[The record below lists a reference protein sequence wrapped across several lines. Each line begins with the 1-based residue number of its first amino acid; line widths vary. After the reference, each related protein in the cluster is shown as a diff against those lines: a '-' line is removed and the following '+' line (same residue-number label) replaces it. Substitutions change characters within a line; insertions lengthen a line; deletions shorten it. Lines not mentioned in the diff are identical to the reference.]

1 MGRTGRVAVP
11 PDTTCSPPPNSLRYV
26 LPPIL
31 PFARHPSAPLCFVSV
46 RPPAIAARREVGP
59 TAHVA
64 PYHSSLLWRP
74 IVLSFIMLLAI
85 KCTNCLAQHCFADV
99 YMFARDECVPS
110 KASSYQHHIHPLCKR
125 ISFHYRINKPIHLLL
140 SPPIANVHSHASS
153 LPTPLRCS
161 VLTD

>member
-74 IVLSFIMLLAI
+74 IVLSLNVWQSNAQIAWPNTVLLMYTCSHEMNACHPKHHPTSTISIPSASEYHFIIVSINQSIYFCLPQSPTSTPTLLPFPH
-85 KCTNCLAQHCFADV
+85 LYDV
-99 YMFARDECVPS
+99 QF
-110 KASSYQHHIHPLCKR
+110 
-125 ISFHYRINKPIHLLL
+125 
-140 SPPIANVHSHASS
+140 
-153 LPTPLRCS
+153 
-161 VLTD
+161 